1 VLLVI
6 LLGVIAFLVA
16 ASAAL
21 ISQGEGL
28 ARQIPTYL
36 QEAQDHQSFIGR
48 LNDQLGLQDKVQSFL
63 NSSGSD
69 LATGVLGA
77 GAAVF
82 GALTDTLIVTVL
94 TIYFLADMPRIRAL
108 GYRFVPRERRPRA
121 ILIGDDILAKIG
133 AYVLG
138 NLAISV
144 IAGVLTFAW
153 LLIFRVPYAFL
164 LSVLVAI
171 LDLIPVV
178 GSTLAGVIVAAVA
191 LGVSLPVCLA
201 TIGFFVI
208 YRLFEDYVLV
218 PKLIGKV
225 VKVPA
230 LITVVAVL
238 IGAALLGIV
247 GALVAIPAAAA
258 LVLIAREIW
267 FPRLDGK
274 PQPVRST

>member
-1 VLLVI
+1 M
-6 LLGVIAFLVA
+6 A

-28 ARQIPTYL
+28 AQQIPTYL

-48 LNDQLGLQDKVQSFL
+48 LNDQFGLQDKVQSFL
-63 NSSGSD
+63 SSSGSD

-82 GALTDTLIVTVL
+82 GALTDTLIVIVL

-144 IAGVLTFAW
+144 IAGVLTFGW
-153 LLIFRVPYAFL
+153 LL
-164 LSVLVAI
+164 
-171 LDLIPVV
+171 DLRGPV
-178 GSTLAGVIVAAVA
+178 
-191 LGVSLPVCLA
+191 
-201 TIGFFVI
+201 
-208 YRLFEDYVLV
+208 R
-218 PKLIGKV
+218 
-225 VKVPA
+225 VPA
-230 LITVVAVL
+230 L
-238 IGAALLGIV
+238 GAG
-247 GALVAIPAAAA
+247 GAS
-258 LVLIAREIW
+258 W
-267 FPRLDGK
+267 
-274 PQPVRST
+274 T